1 MTRLLPIVLAVLAAL
16 LLSAPARAGTYE
28 HLAAAPPAPGADGWT
43 PAIHTTH
50 GYVSTGWDGALWAGF
65 FTRGSFDPGESA
77 EWAYAA
83 PAHTTVETWRFERQV
98 TGIGAGDWNTLF
110 SAVTDGRPRLVAHD
124 VPSRDRPWGRLA
136 AHGLGADRV
145 AARLVCGGP
154 RYCGRAGSATML
166 RLRAIGVTL
175 HDPHAPSVSGV
186 QGDLARDAVLS
197 GTRRLSFAAADRGA
211 GVYRA
216 FVSVDGTRRPA
227 AVVDSN
233 GGRCRDLVPGGVL
246 QSAHR
251 VPCAAAVGAM
261 VALDTRAFAD
271 GRHTIAVLVEDA
283 AGNVTTAY
291 GPVTKTVANRPVPA
305 RPAPVPAP
313 APAAPPAP
321 PAPRPGAVPGARAVV
336 HAWLERRGRRWR
348 ALTAHYGERV
358 RLRGRITDPEGRPL
372 AGASL
377 GLAERVVGAERPRPA
392 LALAGRAVGSI
403 WRRSTLTRAPAWEP
417 VTGVRARRD
426 GRFTAFTR
434 VGPSRRL
441 RLTAAGGARSP
452 VLRLRV
458 RAPLTV
464 RATRRGAGVAVRG
477 RLRGRH
483 VPRGGALV
491 ELQLRTRGRWVT
503 RLAPR
508 TDRRGR
514 FAGRLASPPPGRIL
528 LRARAPRQPGLPYA
542 PGTARARAVSPAR
555 TAARTAART
564 SR

>member
-1 MTRLLPIVLAVLAAL
+1 MVGMPRLLPIILPLITAL
-16 LLSAPARAGTYE
+16 LLAAPARAGTYE

-65 FTRGSFDPGESA
+65 FTRASFDPGESA
-77 EWAYAA
+77 DWAYAA
-83 PAHTTVETWRFERQV
+83 PAHTTVETWRFQRQV

-110 SAVTDGRPRLVAHD
+110 SAVADGRPRLVAHD

-145 AARLVCGGP
+145 VARLVCGGP
-154 RYCGRAGSATML
+154 RACGRAGSATML
-166 RLRAIGVTL
+166 RLRAIGMTL

-186 QGDLARDAVLS
+186 QGDLARDAVLT

-216 FVSVDGTRRPA
+216 HVSVDGRRRTA

-251 VPCAAAVGAM
+251 VPCAAAAGAT
-261 VALDTRAFAD
+261 VALDTRALAD
-271 GRHTIAVLVEDA
+271 GRHTVAVLVEDA

-291 GPVTKTVANRPVPA
+291 GPVTKTVANRPVAA
-305 RPAPVPAP
+305 RPAPATPPARAPVPVPAP
-313 APAAPPAP
+313 APRGEAA
-321 PAPRPGAVPGARAVV
+321 PGARAVV
-336 HAWLERRGRRWR
+336 HAWLERRGRRSR
-348 ALTAHYGERV
+348 ALTARYGERV

-372 AGASL
+372 GGASL
-377 GLAERVVGAERPRPA
+377 RLAERVTGAERPRSQ
-392 LALAGRAVGSI
+392 RAMGST
-403 WRRSTLTRAPAWEP
+403 WRRARLSRAAAWEP

-464 RATRRGAGVAVRG
+464 RVTRRGAGVAVRG

-491 ELQLRTRGRWVT
+491 ELQVRDRGRWVT
-503 RLAPR
+503 RIAPR

-514 FAGRLASPPPGRIL
+514 FAGRLASLPPGRIL
-528 LRARAPRQPGLPYA
+528 VRARAPRQPGLPYA